1 MIMLL
6 CKRPLSTSCRSI
18 PLLLCSRCDL
28 SKQSEESGDMLV
40 TGWSE
45 AHVAASVAC
54 LNSVLP
60 PGVGVA
66 VTTPMPCYRT
76 LDVIVC
82 AGVCAPVPSW

>member
-1 MIMLL
+1 MLL
-6 CKRPLSTSCRSI
+6 
-18 PLLLCSRCDL
+18 
-28 SKQSEESGDMLV
+28 

-54 LNSVLP
+54 LHSVLP

-76 LDVIVC
+76 LDVAVC
-82 AGVCAPVPSW
+82 AGVCAPAPSW

>member
-1 MIMLL
+1 MLL
-6 CKRPLSTSCRSI
+6 CKRPLSTSRRLI
-18 PLLLCSRCDL
+18 QLPLRSRCDL
-28 SKQSEESGDMLV
+28 LKQSEESGDMLL

-54 LNSVLP
+54 LHSVLP

-76 LDVIVC
+76 LDVAVC
-82 AGVCAPVPSW
+82 AGVCAPAPSW

>member
-1 MIMLL
+1 
-6 CKRPLSTSCRSI
+6 
-18 PLLLCSRCDL
+18 
-28 SKQSEESGDMLV
+28 MLV